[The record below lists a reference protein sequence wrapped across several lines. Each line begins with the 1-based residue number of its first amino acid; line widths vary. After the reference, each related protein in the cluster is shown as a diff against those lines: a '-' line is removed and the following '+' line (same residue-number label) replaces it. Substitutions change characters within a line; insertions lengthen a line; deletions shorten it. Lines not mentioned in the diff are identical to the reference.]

1 MIFYA
6 RLDSDRRIEL
16 LASEEDRECE
26 KEYYDTQELTEVD
39 VPDGFDFDTVRDYVV
54 DSGRLV
60 YSPPPMT
67 EEEKELER
75 EAKKQQQFYKAVQ
88 KLTAKVGFTAD
99 EALEFGYL
107 YPDWGDD
114 DAKYKKGELY
124 VYEDSVY
131 CCLKNHQQKHGV
143 AITDPEYWELVGP
156 IE

>member
-131 CCLKNHQQKHGV
+131 CCLKNHQQKKKV
-143 AITDPEYWELVGP
+143 KRQM
-156 IE
+156 